1 MTVTPTIPRDRI
13 STDEFRGL
21 DRLDRAELDE
31 EEGDLPPSD
40 WDDTSAVRKLASLPP
55 PAGSTV
61 ESSQARV
68 A

>member
-1 MTVTPTIPRDRI
+1 MTVPPKIPRDRI
-13 STDEFRGL
+13 STDDFRGL

-40 WDDTSAVRKLASLPP
+40 WDDNSAVRRLASAPP
-55 PAGSTV
+55 PAMTP
-61 ESSQARV
+61 QKTHARV